1 MGGLWFVKIGGG
13 TNGKCVV
20 CIGDEVEIRFVIAH
34 DKANG
39 QWEGWNLMKHDELGD
54 MGCLLPMKKEA

>member
-1 MGGLWFVKIGGG
+1 
-13 TNGKCVV
+13 VV